1 MFADASALT
10 AIMTDEADARELL
23 ERVQAYE
30 TRETSAL
37 AVWETTVAVARILKL
52 SVAEATAHVENYLRE
67 INVVTI
73 EIGKEHTHLALEAF
87 DRFGKGR
94 HPAQLNFGDC
104 FAYACAKRAN
114 VPLLFKGRDFGLTD
128 IRVA

>member
-10 AIMTDEADARELL
+10 AIMTDETDARELL
-23 ERVQAYE
+23 ARLQSYE
-30 TRETSAL
+30 KRLTSSM
-37 AVWETTVAVARILKL
+37 AVWETTIAVARILKL
-52 SVAEATAHVENYLRE
+52 SVSEAAASVENYLSA
-67 INVVTI
+67 IDVITI
-73 EIGKEHTHLALEAF
+73 DVGAEHTRIALEAY

-104 FAYACAKRAN
+104 FAYACAKHAN

-128 IRVA
+128 IRTA